1 MGEYEFTKSLL
12 SRAQVYAD
20 HSSTCEKV
28 KVGSVIVTPQDY
40 LIFGSN
46 HGCGY
51 KCTSKGC
58 YRKRLYGDNSKNHRL
73 PSDCMAIHS
82 EVDAICKA
90 AKIGKRLDNAAIVV
104 TRYPCEACA
113 RAIVESGIKIVAY
126 GRKEKISDITQKIF
140 DSYNVTVQHIDDWNY
155 ADNNS

>member
-1 MGEYEFTKSLL
+1 
-12 SRAQVYAD
+12 
-20 HSSTCEKV
+20 
-28 KVGSVIVTPQDY
+28 
-40 LIFGSN
+40 
-46 HGCGY
+46 
-51 KCTSKGC
+51 
-58 YRKRLYGDNSKNHRL
+58 
-73 PSDCMAIHS
+73 MAIHS